1 MDNIRV
7 KEESLNNWRSGF
19 EIEEGKKKGL
29 DGKAC
34 WDGYKLAGTKK
45 KGGKTVDNCVKEDQ
59 VDEGWKLAAGAAAL
73 AVPYLA
79 KKFLKPKTDKLI
91 DGARKKSPIGGDRRS
106 GIVTESYNTSD
117 WRNEFHPTEIESI
130 DIIKNE
136 PLVNEGNR
144 TRFKGISISG
154 SGNKKDMSLGPNEKA
169 LIDYSKIRAS
179 KDSKKETV
187 AASYEADLENLIVE
201 ILEGDIQAM
210 YEHGFSY
217 QEVSE
222 FYDIE
227 EDLTEAWGAL
237 ARGAFQGAKILA
249 TKVAPKVA
257 TYVKNRGIKD
267 IKTVAKFARNPQNW
281 ARANKDI
288 DKVGKFVKELPA
300 RTYQS
305 GKALRGRVNKGLLD
319 PAKKTVGN
327 IKAAKRGGDLA
338 VIRQQIKGNIAT
350 NNPRIQAA
358 SDKFLKSKNKIKAPK
373 WDPTVP
379 KPQPSNTPSTKR
391 LTSPQPHEGHPTSKG
406 LTYQQKQSRAT
417 GIIAKLQ
424 GKTPK
429 QQKAKELTSRM
440 KNAID
445 KSKKATT
452 YSGKVDA
459 AKKLP
464 DPQSAIVKGG
474 STAVTTTKVVGK
486 TTKLPVTKTEV
497 INPPK
502 ANLTKVKSPAK
513 PKTIDVKASEVGKG
527 SKATQSKIK
536 NAKEWMALNKRASVP
551 SDAVT
556 GNPNPPKFTGGKGSL
571 RPKVTVSKNKLL
583 GKVATGVS
591 GVAGL
596 TAGVKVGQKAAKTD
610 SPPTPPTKKDKAIAP
625 PINPKGVIPD
635 EENKTIS
642 NTEKKTVNPKK
653 NTVIKS
659 KTEKEKKD
667 ENRAK
672 VKANTEKYLKKT
684 KDKIKK
690 YGTSGSHL
698 SPLEQ
703 EMAEGVAAVA
713 SKLPWGKIA
722 GAAMTAVGAKGILQ
736 SKKSDPAFDHV
747 FGKLKDKYGDGV
759 IGKGETAKPW
769 GTPKQQA
776 DAKAKKD
783 KADKEEAAFQ
793 KRNPPVTSGRYP
805 KDDKAAQD
813 AARKAEAATPKR
825 GLKDKRQSKR
835 QKFNPDS
842 HMTKNQQKRMKQAGL
857 M

>member
-7 KEESLNNWRSGF
+7 KKDSLHDWRAGF

-59 VDEGWKLAAGAAAL
+59 GA
-73 AVPYLA
+73 V
-79 KKFLKPKTDKLI
+79 
-91 DGARKKSPIGGDRRS
+91 
-106 GIVTESYNTSD
+106 SYNTSD

-136 PLVNEGNR
+136 PLVNERYKFIGPG
-144 TRFKGISISG
+144 KGR
-154 SGNKKDMSLGPNEKA
+154 KAKDEDMSKHKGEKLGPNY
-169 LIDYSKIRAS
+169 LIPQAS
-179 KDSKKETV
+179 INKKKEVV

-201 ILEGDIQAM
+201 ILEGDIEAM

-257 TYVKNRGIKD
+257 NYVKNRGIKD
-267 IKTVAKFARNPQNW
+267 IKTVSKFVRNPQNW
-281 ARANKDI
+281 SRANKDI

-305 GKALRGRVNKGLLD
+305 GKALRGSVNKGLLN
-319 PAKKTVGN
+319 PAKDVADKLVKSQKIANRAIN
-327 IKAAKRGGDLA
+327 IKKISAAKVVKTKLPKVD
-338 VIRQQIKGNIAT
+338 
-350 NNPRIQAA
+350 
-358 SDKFLKSKNKIKAPK
+358 FKA
-373 WDPTVP
+373 TVP
-379 KPQPSNTPSTKR
+379 TKSTNVSTTATKALKGTKDKVTKGMTPKEIR
-391 LTSPQPHEGHPTSKG
+391 SKG
-406 LTYQQKQSRAT
+406 MNVL
-417 GIIAKLQ
+417 AKLQ

-429 QQKAKELTSRM
+429 QQKAKELTTRM

-464 DPQSAIVKGG
+464 DPQSAVVKGG
-474 STAVTTTKVVGK
+474 STSVATTKVVAK
-486 TTKLPVTKTEV
+486 TTKLPLTKTTV
-497 INPPK
+497 VSSPK
-502 ANLTKVKSPAK
+502 ANLSKVKSPAK
-513 PKTIDVKASEVGKG
+513 PQTIDVKASPVGKG

-571 RPKVTVSKNKLL
+571 KPKVTVSKDKLL
-583 GKVATGVS
+583 GKVVTGIS
-591 GVAGL
+591 GAAGL
-596 TAGVKVGQKAAKTD
+596 TAGVKVGQNTGK
-610 SPPTPPTKKDKAIAP
+610 P
-625 PINPKGVIPD
+625 N
-635 EENKTIS
+635 ENKTIS
-642 NTEKKTVNPKK
+642 NTEKKKVDPKK

-659 KTEKEKKD
+659 KTEKEKSD

-672 VKANTEKYLKKT
+672 VRANTEKYLKKT
-684 KDKIKK
+684 QDKVKK

-703 EMAEGVAAVA
+703 EMA
-713 SKLPWGKIA
+713 
-722 GAAMTAVGAKGILQ
+722 
-736 SKKSDPAFDHV
+736 
-747 FGKLKDKYGDGV
+747 
-759 IGKGETAKPW
+759 
-769 GTPKQQA
+769 
-776 DAKAKKD
+776 
-783 KADKEEAAFQ
+783 
-793 KRNPPVTSGRYP
+793 N
-805 KDDKAAQD
+805 
-813 AARKAEAATPKR
+813 
-825 GLKDKRQSKR
+825 
-835 QKFNPDS
+835 
-842 HMTKNQQKRMKQAGL
+842 
-857 M
+857 

>member
-7 KEESLNNWRSGF
+7 KQESPSDWRTGF

-59 VDEGWKLAAGAAAL
+59 VDEG
-73 AVPYLA
+73 AV
-79 KKFLKPKTDKLI
+79 
-91 DGARKKSPIGGDRRS
+91 
-106 GIVTESYNTSD
+106 SYNTSD

-136 PLVNEGNR
+136 PLVNEGR
-144 TRFKGISISG
+144 TTTVKGIKVRG
-154 SGNKKDMSLGPNEKA
+154 SGHPKDSASGTNENP
-169 LIDYSKIRAS
+169 LVDYSKIRAS
-179 KDSKKETV
+179 KESKKETI

-257 TYVKNRGIKD
+257 NYVKNRGIKD
-267 IKTVAKFARNPQNW
+267 IKTVSKFVRNPQNW
-281 ARANKDI
+281 SRANKDI

-305 GKALRGRVNKGLLD
+305 GKALRGATNKGLLN
-319 PAKKTVGN
+319 PAKDVADKLVKSQKIANRAIN
-327 IKAAKRGGDLA
+327 IKKISAAKVVKTKLPKVD
-338 VIRQQIKGNIAT
+338 
-350 NNPRIQAA
+350 
-358 SDKFLKSKNKIKAPK
+358 FKS
-373 WDPTVP
+373 TVP
-379 KPQPSNTPSTKR
+379 KKSTNVSTTATKALKGTKDKVTKGMTPKEIR
-391 LTSPQPHEGHPTSKG
+391 SKG
-406 LTYQQKQSRAT
+406 MNVL
-417 GIIAKLQ
+417 AKMQ

-429 QQKAKELTSRM
+429 QQKAKELTSRI

-445 KSKKATT
+445 KSKKAST

-464 DPQSAIVKGG
+464 NPQSAVVKGG
-474 STAVTTTKVVGK
+474 STAVTTTKVVAK
-486 TTKLPVTKTEV
+486 TTKLPLTKTTV
-497 INPPK
+497 VSSPK
-502 ANLTKVKSPAK
+502 ANLSKVKSPTK
-513 PKTIDVKASEVGKG
+513 PQTIDVKASPVGKG

-536 NAKEWMALNKRASVP
+536 NAKEWMALNKKASVP
-551 SDAVT
+551 SDVVT

-571 RPKVTVSKNKLL
+571 KPKVTVSKDKLL
-583 GKVATGVS
+583 GKVATGIS
-591 GVAGL
+591 GAAGL
-596 TAGVKVGQKAAKTD
+596 TAGVKVGQNTD
-610 SPPTPPTKKDKAIAP
+610 KP
-625 PINPKGVIPD
+625 N
-635 EENKTIS
+635 ENKTIS
-642 NTEKKTVNPKK
+642 NTEKKKVDPKK

-659 KTEKEKKD
+659 KTEKEKSD

-703 EMAEGVAAVA
+703 EMA
-713 SKLPWGKIA
+713 
-722 GAAMTAVGAKGILQ
+722 
-736 SKKSDPAFDHV
+736 
-747 FGKLKDKYGDGV
+747 
-759 IGKGETAKPW
+759 
-769 GTPKQQA
+769 
-776 DAKAKKD
+776 
-783 KADKEEAAFQ
+783 
-793 KRNPPVTSGRYP
+793 N
-805 KDDKAAQD
+805 
-813 AARKAEAATPKR
+813 
-825 GLKDKRQSKR
+825 
-835 QKFNPDS
+835 
-842 HMTKNQQKRMKQAGL
+842 
-857 M
+857 

>member
-7 KEESLNNWRSGF
+7 KEESLNNWRS
-19 EIEEGKKKGL
+19 E
-29 DGKAC
+29 
-34 WDGYKLAGTKK
+34 
-45 KGGKTVDNCVKEDQ
+45 VN

-79 KKFLKPKTDKLI
+79 KKFLKPKV
-91 DGARKKSPIGGDRRS
+91 DGALEKARNSKSKIHVGGNIKS

-117 WRNEFHPTEIESI
+117 WRDEFHPTEIESI
-130 DIIKNE
+130 DIIKNK
-136 PLVNEGNR
+136 PLVNEGNKSTYR
-144 TRFKGISISG
+144 GISIGG
-154 SGNKKDMSLGPNEKA
+154 SGHKDSLHRGPNEKIIHG
-169 LIDYSKIRAS
+169 LTGVNYNLVK
-179 KDSKKETV
+179 KDKKKETV

-257 TYVKNRGIKD
+257 AYVKNRGIKD
-267 IKTVAKFARNPQNW
+267 IKTVAKFARNPKNW

-305 GKALRGRVNKGLLD
+305 GKALRGSVNKGLLN
-319 PAKKTVGN
+319 PAKDVANKLVKSQKIANRAIN
-327 IKAAKRGGDLA
+327 IKKISAAKVVKTKLPKVD
-338 VIRQQIKGNIAT
+338 
-350 NNPRIQAA
+350 
-358 SDKFLKSKNKIKAPK
+358 FKA
-373 WDPTVP
+373 TVP
-379 KPQPSNTPSTKR
+379 TKSTNVSTTATKALKGTKDKVTKGMTPKEIR
-391 LTSPQPHEGHPTSKG
+391 SKG
-406 LTYQQKQSRAT
+406 MNVL
-417 GIIAKLQ
+417 AKLQ

-429 QQKAKELTSRM
+429 QQKAKELTTRM

-464 DPQSAIVKGG
+464 DPQSAVVKGG
-474 STAVTTTKVVGK
+474 STAVATTKVVGK
-486 TTKLPVTKTEV
+486 TTKLPLTKTQV

-513 PKTIDVKASEVGKG
+513 PQTIDVKASEVGKG

-536 NAKEWMALNKRASVP
+536 NAKEWMALNKKASVP
-551 SDAVT
+551 SDVVT

-571 RPKVTVSKNKLL
+571 KPRVTVSKDKLL
-583 GKVATGVS
+583 GKVATGIS

-596 TAGVKVGQKAAKTD
+596 TAGVKVGQKVAKGG
-610 SPPTPPTKKDKAIAP
+610 SSTPPPNENKAIP
-625 PINPKGVIPD
+625 
-635 EENKTIS
+635 
-642 NTEKKTVNPKK
+642 NTEKKKVDPKK

-659 KTEKEKKD
+659 KTTKTEKEKSD

-703 EMAEGVAAVA
+703 EMA
-713 SKLPWGKIA
+713 
-722 GAAMTAVGAKGILQ
+722 
-736 SKKSDPAFDHV
+736 
-747 FGKLKDKYGDGV
+747 
-759 IGKGETAKPW
+759 
-769 GTPKQQA
+769 
-776 DAKAKKD
+776 
-783 KADKEEAAFQ
+783 
-793 KRNPPVTSGRYP
+793 N
-805 KDDKAAQD
+805 
-813 AARKAEAATPKR
+813 
-825 GLKDKRQSKR
+825 
-835 QKFNPDS
+835 
-842 HMTKNQQKRMKQAGL
+842 
-857 M
+857 

>member
-7 KEESLNNWRSGF
+7 KEDSLNNWRAGF

-59 VDEGWKLAAGAAAL
+59 VDEG
-73 AVPYLA
+73 AV
-79 KKFLKPKTDKLI
+79 
-91 DGARKKSPIGGDRRS
+91 
-106 GIVTESYNTSD
+106 SYNTSD

-136 PLVNEGNR
+136 PLVNERYKFIGPG
-144 TRFKGISISG
+144 KGKKTSE
-154 SGNKKDMSLGPNEKA
+154 KDMSKNKGEK
-169 LIDYSKIRAS
+169 IGVDYSKLIQAN
-179 KDSKKETV
+179 KNVDKETV
-187 AASYEADLENLIVE
+187 SASYEADLENLIVE

-257 TYVKNRGIKD
+257 NYVKNRGIKD
-267 IKTVAKFARNPQNW
+267 IKTVAKFARNPKNW
-281 ARANKDI
+281 SRANKDI

-305 GKALRGRVNKGLLD
+305 GKALRGATNKGLLN
-319 PAKKTVGN
+319 PAKDVVDKLAKSQKIANRAIN
-327 IKAAKRGGDLA
+327 IKKISAAKVVKTKLPKVD
-338 VIRQQIKGNIAT
+338 
-350 NNPRIQAA
+350 
-358 SDKFLKSKNKIKAPK
+358 FKA
-373 WDPTVP
+373 TVP
-379 KPQPSNTPSTKR
+379 TKSTNVSTTATKALKGTKDKVTKGMTPKEIR
-391 LTSPQPHEGHPTSKG
+391 SKG
-406 LTYQQKQSRAT
+406 MNVL
-417 GIIAKLQ
+417 AKLQ

-429 QQKAKELTSRM
+429 QQKAKELTSRI

-464 DPQSAIVKGG
+464 NPQSAVVKGG
-474 STAVTTTKVVGK
+474 STAVATTKVVAK
-486 TTKLPVTKTEV
+486 TTKIPLSKTTV
-497 INPPK
+497 VSSPK
-502 ANLTKVKSPAK
+502 ANLSKVKSPAK
-513 PKTIDVKASEVGKG
+513 PQTIDVKASPVGKG
-527 SKATQSKIK
+527 SKATQSKIEG
-536 NAKEWMALNKRASVP
+536 AKKWTEYNKRASVP
-551 SDAVT
+551 SDVVT

-571 RPKVTVSKNKLL
+571 KPRVTVSKDKLL

-591 GVAGL
+591 GAAGL
-596 TAGVKVGQKAAKTD
+596 TAGVKVGQNTGK
-610 SPPTPPTKKDKAIAP
+610 P
-625 PINPKGVIPD
+625 N
-635 EENKTIS
+635 ENKTIS
-642 NTEKKTVNPKK
+642 NTEKKKVDPKK

-672 VKANTEKYLKKT
+672 LKANTEKYLKKT

-703 EMAEGVAAVA
+703 EMA
-713 SKLPWGKIA
+713 
-722 GAAMTAVGAKGILQ
+722 
-736 SKKSDPAFDHV
+736 
-747 FGKLKDKYGDGV
+747 
-759 IGKGETAKPW
+759 
-769 GTPKQQA
+769 
-776 DAKAKKD
+776 
-783 KADKEEAAFQ
+783 
-793 KRNPPVTSGRYP
+793 N
-805 KDDKAAQD
+805 
-813 AARKAEAATPKR
+813 
-825 GLKDKRQSKR
+825 
-835 QKFNPDS
+835 
-842 HMTKNQQKRMKQAGL
+842 
-857 M
+857 

>member
-7 KEESLNNWRSGF
+7 KQESPSDWRTGF

-59 VDEGWKLAAGAAAL
+59 GA
-73 AVPYLA
+73 V
-79 KKFLKPKTDKLI
+79 
-91 DGARKKSPIGGDRRS
+91 
-106 GIVTESYNTSD
+106 SYNTSD
-117 WRNEFHPTEIESI
+117 WRDEFHPTEIESI

-136 PLVNEGNR
+136 PLVNEGR
-144 TRFKGISISG
+144 TTTVKGIKVRG
-154 SGNKKDMSLGPNEKA
+154 SGHPKDSASGTNENP
-169 LIDYSKIRAS
+169 LVDYSKIRAS
-179 KDSKKETV
+179 KESKKETI

-257 TYVKNRGIKD
+257 NYVKNRGIKD
-267 IKTVAKFARNPQNW
+267 IKTVSKFVRNPQNW
-281 ARANKDI
+281 SRANKDI

-305 GKALRGRVNKGLLD
+305 GKALRGATNKGLLN
-319 PAKKTVGN
+319 PAKDVADKLVKSQKIANRAIN
-327 IKAAKRGGDLA
+327 IKKISAAKVVKTKLPKVD
-338 VIRQQIKGNIAT
+338 
-350 NNPRIQAA
+350 
-358 SDKFLKSKNKIKAPK
+358 FKS
-373 WDPTVP
+373 TVP
-379 KPQPSNTPSTKR
+379 KKSTNVSTTATKALKGTKDKVTKGMTPKEIR
-391 LTSPQPHEGHPTSKG
+391 SKG
-406 LTYQQKQSRAT
+406 MNVL
-417 GIIAKLQ
+417 AKMQ

-429 QQKAKELTSRM
+429 QQKAKELTSRI

-445 KSKKATT
+445 KSKKAST

-464 DPQSAIVKGG
+464 NPQSAVVKGG
-474 STAVTTTKVVGK
+474 STAVATTKVVAK
-486 TTKLPVTKTEV
+486 TTKLPLTKTTV
-497 INPPK
+497 VSSPK
-502 ANLTKVKSPAK
+502 ANLSKVKSPTK
-513 PKTIDVKASEVGKG
+513 PQTIDVKASPVGKG

-536 NAKEWMALNKRASVP
+536 NAKEWMALNKKASVP
-551 SDAVT
+551 SDVVT

-571 RPKVTVSKNKLL
+571 KPKVTVSKDKLL
-583 GKVATGVS
+583 GKVATGIS
-591 GVAGL
+591 GAAGL
-596 TAGVKVGQKAAKTD
+596 TAGVKVGQNTGK
-610 SPPTPPTKKDKAIAP
+610 P
-625 PINPKGVIPD
+625 N
-635 EENKTIS
+635 ENKTIS
-642 NTEKKTVNPKK
+642 NTEKKKVDPKK

-703 EMAEGVAAVA
+703 EMA
-713 SKLPWGKIA
+713 
-722 GAAMTAVGAKGILQ
+722 
-736 SKKSDPAFDHV
+736 
-747 FGKLKDKYGDGV
+747 
-759 IGKGETAKPW
+759 
-769 GTPKQQA
+769 
-776 DAKAKKD
+776 
-783 KADKEEAAFQ
+783 
-793 KRNPPVTSGRYP
+793 N
-805 KDDKAAQD
+805 
-813 AARKAEAATPKR
+813 
-825 GLKDKRQSKR
+825 
-835 QKFNPDS
+835 
-842 HMTKNQQKRMKQAGL
+842 
-857 M
+857 

>member
-7 KEESLNNWRSGF
+7 KQESPSDWRTGF

-59 VDEGWKLAAGAAAL
+59 GA
-73 AVPYLA
+73 V
-79 KKFLKPKTDKLI
+79 
-91 DGARKKSPIGGDRRS
+91 
-106 GIVTESYNTSD
+106 SYNTSD
-117 WRNEFHPTEIESI
+117 WRDEFHPTEIESI

-136 PLVNEGNR
+136 PLVNEGR
-144 TRFKGISISG
+144 TTTVKGIKVRG
-154 SGNKKDMSLGPNEKA
+154 SGHPKDSASGTNENP
-169 LIDYSKIRAS
+169 LVDYSKIRAS
-179 KDSKKETV
+179 KESKKETI

-257 TYVKNRGIKD
+257 NYVKNRGIKD
-267 IKTVAKFARNPQNW
+267 IKTVSKFVRNPQNW
-281 ARANKDI
+281 SRANKDI

-305 GKALRGRVNKGLLD
+305 GKALRGATNKGLLN
-319 PAKKTVGN
+319 PAKDVADKLVKSQKIANRAIN
-327 IKAAKRGGDLA
+327 IKKISAAKVVKTKLPKVD
-338 VIRQQIKGNIAT
+338 
-350 NNPRIQAA
+350 
-358 SDKFLKSKNKIKAPK
+358 FKS
-373 WDPTVP
+373 TVP
-379 KPQPSNTPSTKR
+379 KKSTNVSTTATKALKGTKDKVTKGMTPKEIR
-391 LTSPQPHEGHPTSKG
+391 SKG
-406 LTYQQKQSRAT
+406 MNVL
-417 GIIAKLQ
+417 AKMQ

-429 QQKAKELTSRM
+429 QQKAKELTSRI

-445 KSKKATT
+445 KSKKAST

-464 DPQSAIVKGG
+464 NPQSAVVKGG
-474 STAVTTTKVVGK
+474 STAVATTKVVAK
-486 TTKLPVTKTEV
+486 TTKLPLTKTTV
-497 INPPK
+497 VSSPK
-502 ANLTKVKSPAK
+502 ANLSKVKSPTK
-513 PKTIDVKASEVGKG
+513 PQTIDVKASPVGKG

-536 NAKEWMALNKRASVP
+536 NAKEWMALNKKASVP
-551 SDAVT
+551 SDVVT

-571 RPKVTVSKNKLL
+571 KPKVTVSKDKLL
-583 GKVATGVS
+583 GKVATGIS
-591 GVAGL
+591 GAAGL
-596 TAGVKVGQKAAKTD
+596 TAGVKVGQNTD
-610 SPPTPPTKKDKAIAP
+610 KP
-625 PINPKGVIPD
+625 N
-635 EENKTIS
+635 ENKTIS
-642 NTEKKTVNPKK
+642 NTEKKKVDPKK

-703 EMAEGVAAVA
+703 EMA
-713 SKLPWGKIA
+713 
-722 GAAMTAVGAKGILQ
+722 
-736 SKKSDPAFDHV
+736 
-747 FGKLKDKYGDGV
+747 
-759 IGKGETAKPW
+759 
-769 GTPKQQA
+769 
-776 DAKAKKD
+776 
-783 KADKEEAAFQ
+783 
-793 KRNPPVTSGRYP
+793 N
-805 KDDKAAQD
+805 
-813 AARKAEAATPKR
+813 
-825 GLKDKRQSKR
+825 
-835 QKFNPDS
+835 
-842 HMTKNQQKRMKQAGL
+842 
-857 M
+857 

>member
-7 KEESLNNWRSGF
+7 KQQSF
-19 EIEEGKKKGL
+19 
-29 DGKAC
+29 
-34 WDGYKLAGTKK
+34 
-45 KGGKTVDNCVKEDQ
+45 
-59 VDEGWKLAAGAAAL
+59 
-73 AVPYLA
+73 
-79 KKFLKPKTDKLI
+79 
-91 DGARKKSPIGGDRRS
+91 
-106 GIVTESYNTSD
+106 SD
-117 WRNEFHPTEIESI
+117 WRDNFHPTEIESI

-136 PLVNEGNR
+136 PLVNEGKT
-144 TRFKGISISG
+144 TRYRGFDVGG
-154 SGNKKDMSLGPNEKA
+154 SGHKDSLHRGTNEKIIHGATGVNYNLVKNKDKNKKEV
-169 LIDYSKIRAS
+169 
-179 KDSKKETV
+179 V

-305 GKALRGRVNKGLLD
+305 GKALRGTVNKGLLN
-319 PAKKTVGN
+319 PAKDVADKLVKSQKIANRAIN
-327 IKAAKRGGDLA
+327 IKKISAAKVVKTKLPKVD
-338 VIRQQIKGNIAT
+338 
-350 NNPRIQAA
+350 
-358 SDKFLKSKNKIKAPK
+358 FKA
-373 WDPTVP
+373 TVP
-379 KPQPSNTPSTKR
+379 TKSTNVSTTATKALKGTKDKVTKGMTPKEIR
-391 LTSPQPHEGHPTSKG
+391 SKG
-406 LTYQQKQSRAT
+406 MNVL
-417 GIIAKLQ
+417 AKLQ

-429 QQKAKELTSRM
+429 QQKAKELTTRM

-452 YSGKVDA
+452 YSGRVDA

-464 DPQSAIVKGG
+464 DPQSAVVKGG

-486 TTKLPVTKTEV
+486 TTKLPVTKTQV

-571 RPKVTVSKNKLL
+571 KPRVTVSKDKLL
-583 GKVATGVS
+583 GKVATGIS

-596 TAGVKVGQKAAKTD
+596 TAGVKVGQKVAKGG
-610 SPPTPPTKKDKAIAP
+610 SSTPPPNENKAIP
-625 PINPKGVIPD
+625 Y
-635 EENKTIS
+635 
-642 NTEKKTVNPKK
+642 TEKKKVDPKK

-659 KTEKEKKD
+659 KTTKTEKEKSD

-672 VKANTEKYLKKT
+672 VKSNTEKYLKKA
-684 KDKIKK
+684 KDKVKK

-703 EMAEGVAAVA
+703 EMA
-713 SKLPWGKIA
+713 
-722 GAAMTAVGAKGILQ
+722 
-736 SKKSDPAFDHV
+736 
-747 FGKLKDKYGDGV
+747 
-759 IGKGETAKPW
+759 
-769 GTPKQQA
+769 
-776 DAKAKKD
+776 
-783 KADKEEAAFQ
+783 
-793 KRNPPVTSGRYP
+793 N
-805 KDDKAAQD
+805 
-813 AARKAEAATPKR
+813 
-825 GLKDKRQSKR
+825 
-835 QKFNPDS
+835 
-842 HMTKNQQKRMKQAGL
+842 
-857 M
+857 

>member
-7 KEESLNNWRSGF
+7 KEDSLNNWRAGF

-59 VDEGWKLAAGAAAL
+59 VDEG
-73 AVPYLA
+73 AV
-79 KKFLKPKTDKLI
+79 
-91 DGARKKSPIGGDRRS
+91 
-106 GIVTESYNTSD
+106 SYNTSD
-117 WRNEFHPTEIESI
+117 WRKEFHPTEIESI

-136 PLVNEGNR
+136 PLVNERYKFIGPG
-144 TRFKGISISG
+144 KGKKTSE
-154 SGNKKDMSLGPNEKA
+154 KDMSKNKGEK
-169 LIDYSKIRAS
+169 IGVDYSRIRAS
-179 KDSKKETV
+179 KSVDKETV

-267 IKTVAKFARNPQNW
+267 IKTVAKFARNPKNW

-305 GKALRGRVNKGLLD
+305 GKALRGATNKGLLN
-319 PAKKTVGN
+319 PAKDVADKLVKSQKIANRAIN
-327 IKAAKRGGDLA
+327 IKKISAAKVVKTKLPKVD
-338 VIRQQIKGNIAT
+338 
-350 NNPRIQAA
+350 
-358 SDKFLKSKNKIKAPK
+358 FKS
-373 WDPTVP
+373 TVP
-379 KPQPSNTPSTKR
+379 TKSTNVSTTATKALKGTKDKVTKGMTPKEIR
-391 LTSPQPHEGHPTSKG
+391 SKG
-406 LTYQQKQSRAT
+406 MNVL
-417 GIIAKLQ
+417 AKLQ

-429 QQKAKELTSRM
+429 QQKAKELTSRI

-464 DPQSAIVKGG
+464 NPQSAVVKGG
-474 STAVTTTKVVGK
+474 STAVTTTKVVAK

-502 ANLTKVKSPAK
+502 ANLSKLKSPAK
-513 PKTIDVKASEVGKG
+513 PQTIDVKASPVGKG

-536 NAKEWMALNKRASVP
+536 NAKEWMALNKKASVP
-551 SDAVT
+551 SDVVT

-571 RPKVTVSKNKLL
+571 KPKVTVSKDKLL
-583 GKVATGVS
+583 GKVATGIS
-591 GVAGL
+591 GAAGL
-596 TAGVKVGQKAAKTD
+596 TAGVKVGQNTGK
-610 SPPTPPTKKDKAIAP
+610 P
-625 PINPKGVIPD
+625 N
-635 EENKTIS
+635 ENKTIS
-642 NTEKKTVNPKK
+642 NTEKKKVDPKK

-659 KTEKEKKD
+659 KTTKTEKEKSD

-672 VKANTEKYLKKT
+672 VKANTEKYLKRT
-684 KDKIKK
+684 QDKVKK

-703 EMAEGVAAVA
+703 EMA
-713 SKLPWGKIA
+713 
-722 GAAMTAVGAKGILQ
+722 
-736 SKKSDPAFDHV
+736 
-747 FGKLKDKYGDGV
+747 
-759 IGKGETAKPW
+759 
-769 GTPKQQA
+769 
-776 DAKAKKD
+776 
-783 KADKEEAAFQ
+783 
-793 KRNPPVTSGRYP
+793 N
-805 KDDKAAQD
+805 
-813 AARKAEAATPKR
+813 
-825 GLKDKRQSKR
+825 
-835 QKFNPDS
+835 
-842 HMTKNQQKRMKQAGL
+842 
-857 M
+857 

>member
-7 KEESLNNWRSGF
+7 KQESPSDWRTGF

-59 VDEGWKLAAGAAAL
+59 GA
-73 AVPYLA
+73 V
-79 KKFLKPKTDKLI
+79 
-91 DGARKKSPIGGDRRS
+91 
-106 GIVTESYNTSD
+106 SYNTSD
-117 WRNEFHPTEIESI
+117 WRDEFHPTEIESI

-136 PLVNEGNR
+136 PLVNEGR
-144 TRFKGISISG
+144 TTTVKGIKVRG
-154 SGNKKDMSLGPNEKA
+154 SGHPKDSASGTNENP
-169 LIDYSKIRAS
+169 LVDYSKIRAS
-179 KDSKKETV
+179 KESKKETI

-257 TYVKNRGIKD
+257 NYVKNRGIKD
-267 IKTVAKFARNPQNW
+267 IKTVSKFVRNPQNW
-281 ARANKDI
+281 SRANKDI

-305 GKALRGRVNKGLLD
+305 GKALRGATNKGLLN
-319 PAKKTVGN
+319 PAKDVADKLVKSQKIANRAIN
-327 IKAAKRGGDLA
+327 IKKISAAKVVKTKLPKVD
-338 VIRQQIKGNIAT
+338 
-350 NNPRIQAA
+350 
-358 SDKFLKSKNKIKAPK
+358 FKS
-373 WDPTVP
+373 TVP
-379 KPQPSNTPSTKR
+379 KKSTNVSTTATKALKGTKDKVTKGMTPKEIR
-391 LTSPQPHEGHPTSKG
+391 SKG
-406 LTYQQKQSRAT
+406 MNVL
-417 GIIAKLQ
+417 AKMQ

-429 QQKAKELTSRM
+429 QQKAKELTSRI

-445 KSKKATT
+445 KSKKAST

-464 DPQSAIVKGG
+464 NPQSAVVKGG
-474 STAVTTTKVVGK
+474 STAVTTTKVVAK
-486 TTKLPVTKTEV
+486 TTKLPLTKTTV
-497 INPPK
+497 VSSPK
-502 ANLTKVKSPAK
+502 ANLSKVKSPTK
-513 PKTIDVKASEVGKG
+513 PQTIDVKASPVGKG

-536 NAKEWMALNKRASVP
+536 NAKEWMALNKKASVP
-551 SDAVT
+551 SDVVT

-571 RPKVTVSKNKLL
+571 KPKVTVSKDKLL
-583 GKVATGVS
+583 GKVATGIS
-591 GVAGL
+591 GAAGL
-596 TAGVKVGQKAAKTD
+596 TAGVKVGQNTD
-610 SPPTPPTKKDKAIAP
+610 KP
-625 PINPKGVIPD
+625 N
-635 EENKTIS
+635 ENKTIS
-642 NTEKKTVNPKK
+642 NTEKKKVDPKK

-659 KTEKEKKD
+659 KTEKEKSD

-703 EMAEGVAAVA
+703 EMA
-713 SKLPWGKIA
+713 
-722 GAAMTAVGAKGILQ
+722 
-736 SKKSDPAFDHV
+736 
-747 FGKLKDKYGDGV
+747 
-759 IGKGETAKPW
+759 
-769 GTPKQQA
+769 
-776 DAKAKKD
+776 
-783 KADKEEAAFQ
+783 
-793 KRNPPVTSGRYP
+793 N
-805 KDDKAAQD
+805 
-813 AARKAEAATPKR
+813 
-825 GLKDKRQSKR
+825 
-835 QKFNPDS
+835 
-842 HMTKNQQKRMKQAGL
+842 
-857 M
+857 

>member
-7 KEESLNNWRSGF
+7 KEESLNNWRS
-19 EIEEGKKKGL
+19 E
-29 DGKAC
+29 
-34 WDGYKLAGTKK
+34 
-45 KGGKTVDNCVKEDQ
+45 VN

-79 KKFLKPKTDKLI
+79 KKFLKPKV
-91 DGARKKSPIGGDRRS
+91 DGAIEKARNSKSKIHVGGNIKS

-117 WRNEFHPTEIESI
+117 WRNEFYPTEIESI
-130 DIIKNE
+130 DIIENE

-201 ILEGDIQAM
+201 ILEGDIKAM

-237 ARGAFQGAKILA
+237 AKGAFQGAKILA
-249 TKVAPKVA
+249 KQVVPKVA

-267 IKTVAKFARNPQNW
+267 IKTVAKFARNPKTWQK
-281 ARANKDI
+281 AQQIAGRANKDI
-288 DKVGKFVKELPA
+288 DKVGNFVKELPA

-305 GKALRGRVNKGLLD
+305 GKALRGSVNKGLLN
-319 PAKKTVGN
+319 PAKDVADKLVKSQKIANRAIN
-327 IKAAKRGGDLA
+327 IKNISATKA
-338 VIRQQIKGNIAT
+338 VKT
-350 NNPRIQAA
+350 KLPKV
-358 SDKFLKSKNKIKAPK
+358 DFKA
-373 WDPTVP
+373 TVP
-379 KPQPSNTPSTKR
+379 TKSTNVSTTATKALKGTKDKVTKGMTPKEIR
-391 LTSPQPHEGHPTSKG
+391 SKG
-406 LTYQQKQSRAT
+406 MNLL
-417 GIIAKLQ
+417 AKLQ

-429 QQKAKELTSRM
+429 QQQAKELTSRM

-464 DPQSAIVKGG
+464 DPQSAVVKGG

-486 TTKLPVTKTEV
+486 TTKLPVTKTQV

-502 ANLTKVKSPAK
+502 ANLSKVKSPAK
-513 PKTIDVKASEVGKG
+513 PQTIDVKSSEVGKG

-591 GVAGL
+591 GAAGL
-596 TAGVKVGQKAAKTD
+596 TAGLKVGQKAAKTD
-610 SPPTPPTKKDKAIAP
+610 SPPTPPT
-625 PINPKGVIPD
+625 NPKGVIPD

-659 KTEKEKKD
+659 KKD

-684 KDKIKK
+684 QNKIKK

-813 AARKAEAATPKR
+813 AARKAEAETPKR

-842 HMTKNQQKRMKQAGL
+842 NITKNQQKRMKQAGL

>member
-7 KEESLNNWRSGF
+7 KEESLNNWRS
-19 EIEEGKKKGL
+19 
-29 DGKAC
+29 D
-34 WDGYKLAGTKK
+34 
-45 KGGKTVDNCVKEDQ
+45 VN

-79 KKFLKPKTDKLI
+79 KKFLKPKV
-91 DGARKKSPIGGDRRS
+91 DGALEKARNSKSKIHVGGNIKS

-130 DIIKNE
+130 DIIKNQ

-179 KDSKKETV
+179 KESKKETV

-201 ILEGDIQAM
+201 ILEGDIKAM

-237 ARGAFQGAKILA
+237 AKGAFQGAKILA

-257 TYVKNRGIKD
+257 AYVKNRGIKD
-267 IKTVAKFARNPQNW
+267 IKTVAKFARNPKNW

-305 GKALRGRVNKGLLD
+305 GKALRGSVNKGLLN
-319 PAKKTVGN
+319 PAKDVADKLVKSQKIANRAIN
-327 IKAAKRGGDLA
+327 IKKISAAKVVKTKLPKVD
-338 VIRQQIKGNIAT
+338 
-350 NNPRIQAA
+350 
-358 SDKFLKSKNKIKAPK
+358 FKA
-373 WDPTVP
+373 TVP
-379 KPQPSNTPSTKR
+379 TKSTNVSTTATKALKGTKDKVTKGMTPKEIR
-391 LTSPQPHEGHPTSKG
+391 SKG
-406 LTYQQKQSRAT
+406 MNVL
-417 GIIAKLQ
+417 AKLQ

-464 DPQSAIVKGG
+464 DPQSAVVKGG
-474 STAVTTTKVVGK
+474 STAVATTKVVGK
-486 TTKLPVTKTEV
+486 TTKLPVTKTQV

-571 RPKVTVSKNKLL
+571 KPRVTVSKDKLL
-583 GKVATGVS
+583 GKVATGIS

-596 TAGVKVGQKAAKTD
+596 TAGVKVGQKVAKGG
-610 SPPTPPTKKDKAIAP
+610 SSTPPPNENKAIP
-625 PINPKGVIPD
+625 
-635 EENKTIS
+635 
-642 NTEKKTVNPKK
+642 NTEKKKVDPKK

-684 KDKIKK
+684 QDKIKK
-690 YGTSGSHL
+690 YGKSGSHL

>member
-7 KEESLNNWRSGF
+7 KQESPSDWRTGF

-59 VDEGWKLAAGAAAL
+59 GA
-73 AVPYLA
+73 V
-79 KKFLKPKTDKLI
+79 
-91 DGARKKSPIGGDRRS
+91 
-106 GIVTESYNTSD
+106 SYNTSD
-117 WRNEFHPTEIESI
+117 WRDEFHPTEIESI

-136 PLVNEGNR
+136 PLVNEGR
-144 TRFKGISISG
+144 TTTVKGIKVRG
-154 SGNKKDMSLGPNEKA
+154 SGHPKDSASGTNENP
-169 LIDYSKIRAS
+169 LVDYSKIRAS
-179 KDSKKETV
+179 KESKKETI

-257 TYVKNRGIKD
+257 NYVKNRGIKD
-267 IKTVAKFARNPQNW
+267 IKTVSKFVRNPQNW
-281 ARANKDI
+281 SRANKDI

-305 GKALRGRVNKGLLD
+305 GKALRGATNKGLLN
-319 PAKKTVGN
+319 PAKDVADKLVKSQKIANRAIN
-327 IKAAKRGGDLA
+327 IKKISAAKVVKTKLPKVD
-338 VIRQQIKGNIAT
+338 
-350 NNPRIQAA
+350 
-358 SDKFLKSKNKIKAPK
+358 FKS
-373 WDPTVP
+373 TVP
-379 KPQPSNTPSTKR
+379 KKSTNVSTTATKALKGTKDKVTKGMTPKEIR
-391 LTSPQPHEGHPTSKG
+391 SKG
-406 LTYQQKQSRAT
+406 MNVL
-417 GIIAKLQ
+417 AKMQ

-429 QQKAKELTSRM
+429 QQKAKELTSRI

-445 KSKKATT
+445 KSKKAST

-464 DPQSAIVKGG
+464 NPQSAVVKGG
-474 STAVTTTKVVGK
+474 STAVATTKVVAK
-486 TTKLPVTKTEV
+486 TTKLPLTKTTV
-497 INPPK
+497 VSSPK
-502 ANLTKVKSPAK
+502 ANLSKVKSPTK
-513 PKTIDVKASEVGKG
+513 PQTIDVKASPVGKG

-536 NAKEWMALNKRASVP
+536 NAKEWMALNKKASVP
-551 SDAVT
+551 SDVVT

-571 RPKVTVSKNKLL
+571 KPKVTVSKDKLL
-583 GKVATGVS
+583 GKVATGIS
-591 GVAGL
+591 GAAGL
-596 TAGVKVGQKAAKTD
+596 TVGVKVGQNTD
-610 SPPTPPTKKDKAIAP
+610 KP
-625 PINPKGVIPD
+625 N
-635 EENKTIS
+635 ENKTIS
-642 NTEKKTVNPKK
+642 NTEKKKVDPKK

-703 EMAEGVAAVA
+703 EMA
-713 SKLPWGKIA
+713 
-722 GAAMTAVGAKGILQ
+722 
-736 SKKSDPAFDHV
+736 
-747 FGKLKDKYGDGV
+747 
-759 IGKGETAKPW
+759 
-769 GTPKQQA
+769 
-776 DAKAKKD
+776 
-783 KADKEEAAFQ
+783 
-793 KRNPPVTSGRYP
+793 N
-805 KDDKAAQD
+805 
-813 AARKAEAATPKR
+813 
-825 GLKDKRQSKR
+825 
-835 QKFNPDS
+835 
-842 HMTKNQQKRMKQAGL
+842 
-857 M
+857 

>member
-7 KEESLNNWRSGF
+7 KQESPSDWRTGF

-59 VDEGWKLAAGAAAL
+59 GA
-73 AVPYLA
+73 V
-79 KKFLKPKTDKLI
+79 
-91 DGARKKSPIGGDRRS
+91 
-106 GIVTESYNTSD
+106 SYNTSD
-117 WRNEFHPTEIESI
+117 WRDEFHPTEIESI

-136 PLVNEGNR
+136 PLVNEGR
-144 TRFKGISISG
+144 TTTVKGIKVRG
-154 SGNKKDMSLGPNEKA
+154 SGHPKDSASGTNENP
-169 LIDYSKIRAS
+169 LVDYSKIRAS
-179 KDSKKETV
+179 KESKKETI

-257 TYVKNRGIKD
+257 NYVKNRGIKD
-267 IKTVAKFARNPQNW
+267 IKTVSKFVRNPQNW
-281 ARANKDI
+281 SRANKDI

-305 GKALRGRVNKGLLD
+305 GKALRGATNKGLLN
-319 PAKKTVGN
+319 PAKDVADKLVKSQKIANRAIN
-327 IKAAKRGGDLA
+327 IKKISAAKVVKTKLPKVD
-338 VIRQQIKGNIAT
+338 
-350 NNPRIQAA
+350 
-358 SDKFLKSKNKIKAPK
+358 FKS
-373 WDPTVP
+373 TVP
-379 KPQPSNTPSTKR
+379 KKSTNVSTTATKALKGTKDKVTKGMTPKEIR
-391 LTSPQPHEGHPTSKG
+391 SKG
-406 LTYQQKQSRAT
+406 MNVL
-417 GIIAKLQ
+417 AKMQ

-429 QQKAKELTSRM
+429 QQKAKELTSRI

-445 KSKKATT
+445 KSKKAST

-464 DPQSAIVKGG
+464 NPQSAVVKGG
-474 STAVTTTKVVGK
+474 STAVATTKVVAK
-486 TTKLPVTKTEV
+486 TTKLPLTKTTV
-497 INPPK
+497 VSSPK
-502 ANLTKVKSPAK
+502 ANLSKVKSPTK
-513 PKTIDVKASEVGKG
+513 PQTIDVKASPVGKG

-571 RPKVTVSKNKLL
+571 KPKVTVSKDKLL
-583 GKVATGVS
+583 GKVATGIS
-591 GVAGL
+591 GAAGL
-596 TAGVKVGQKAAKTD
+596 TVGVKVGQNTD
-610 SPPTPPTKKDKAIAP
+610 KP
-625 PINPKGVIPD
+625 N
-635 EENKTIS
+635 ENKTIS
-642 NTEKKTVNPKK
+642 NTEKKKVDPKK

-703 EMAEGVAAVA
+703 EMA
-713 SKLPWGKIA
+713 
-722 GAAMTAVGAKGILQ
+722 
-736 SKKSDPAFDHV
+736 
-747 FGKLKDKYGDGV
+747 
-759 IGKGETAKPW
+759 
-769 GTPKQQA
+769 
-776 DAKAKKD
+776 
-783 KADKEEAAFQ
+783 
-793 KRNPPVTSGRYP
+793 N
-805 KDDKAAQD
+805 
-813 AARKAEAATPKR
+813 
-825 GLKDKRQSKR
+825 
-835 QKFNPDS
+835 
-842 HMTKNQQKRMKQAGL
+842 
-857 M
+857 

>member
-7 KEESLNNWRSGF
+7 KEDSLNNWRSGF

-59 VDEGWKLAAGAAAL
+59 VDEG
-73 AVPYLA
+73 AV
-79 KKFLKPKTDKLI
+79 
-91 DGARKKSPIGGDRRS
+91 
-106 GIVTESYNTSD
+106 SYNTSD
-117 WRNEFHPTEIESI
+117 WRKEFHPTEIESI

-136 PLVNEGNR
+136 PLVNERYKFIGPG
-144 TRFKGISISG
+144 KGKKTSE
-154 SGNKKDMSLGPNEKA
+154 KDMSKNKGEK
-169 LIDYSKIRAS
+169 IGVDYSRIRAS
-179 KDSKKETV
+179 KSVDKETV

-257 TYVKNRGIKD
+257 NYVKNRGIKD
-267 IKTVAKFARNPQNW
+267 IKTVSKFVRNPQNW
-281 ARANKDI
+281 SRANKDI

-305 GKALRGRVNKGLLD
+305 GKALRGSVNKGLLN
-319 PAKKTVGN
+319 PAKDVADKLVKSQKIANRAIN
-327 IKAAKRGGDLA
+327 IKKISAAKVVKTKLPKVD
-338 VIRQQIKGNIAT
+338 
-350 NNPRIQAA
+350 
-358 SDKFLKSKNKIKAPK
+358 FKS
-373 WDPTVP
+373 TVP
-379 KPQPSNTPSTKR
+379 KKSTNVSTTATKALKGTKDKVTKGMTPKEIR
-391 LTSPQPHEGHPTSKG
+391 SKG
-406 LTYQQKQSRAT
+406 MNVL
-417 GIIAKLQ
+417 AKMQ

-429 QQKAKELTSRM
+429 QQQAKELTSRI

-445 KSKKATT
+445 KSKKPTT

-464 DPQSAIVKGG
+464 DPQSAVVKGG
-474 STAVTTTKVVGK
+474 STAVTTTKVVAK
-486 TTKLPVTKTEV
+486 TTKIPLSKTTV
-497 INPPK
+497 VSSPK
-502 ANLTKVKSPAK
+502 ANLSKVKSPAK
-513 PKTIDVKASEVGKG
+513 PQTIDVKASPVGKG

-571 RPKVTVSKNKLL
+571 KPKVTVSKDKLL
-583 GKVATGVS
+583 GKVATGIS
-591 GVAGL
+591 GAAGL
-596 TAGVKVGQKAAKTD
+596 TAGVKVGQNTGK
-610 SPPTPPTKKDKAIAP
+610 P
-625 PINPKGVIPD
+625 N
-635 EENKTIS
+635 ENKTIS
-642 NTEKKTVNPKK
+642 NTEKKKVDPKK

-659 KTEKEKKD
+659 KTTKTEKEKSD

-672 VKANTEKYLKKT
+672 VKANTEKYLKRT
-684 KDKIKK
+684 QDKVKK

-703 EMAEGVAAVA
+703 EMA
-713 SKLPWGKIA
+713 
-722 GAAMTAVGAKGILQ
+722 
-736 SKKSDPAFDHV
+736 
-747 FGKLKDKYGDGV
+747 
-759 IGKGETAKPW
+759 
-769 GTPKQQA
+769 
-776 DAKAKKD
+776 
-783 KADKEEAAFQ
+783 
-793 KRNPPVTSGRYP
+793 N
-805 KDDKAAQD
+805 
-813 AARKAEAATPKR
+813 
-825 GLKDKRQSKR
+825 
-835 QKFNPDS
+835 
-842 HMTKNQQKRMKQAGL
+842 
-857 M
+857 

>member
-7 KEESLNNWRSGF
+7 KQDSLNNWRAGF

-59 VDEGWKLAAGAAAL
+59 GA
-73 AVPYLA
+73 V
-79 KKFLKPKTDKLI
+79 
-91 DGARKKSPIGGDRRS
+91 
-106 GIVTESYNTSD
+106 SYNTSD

-144 TRFKGISISG
+144 TKVRGIDIGG
-154 SGNKKDMSLGPNEKA
+154 SGNTKSMHLGPNEKP

-179 KDSKKETV
+179 KEEKKETV

-201 ILEGDIQAM
+201 ILEGDIEAM
-210 YEHGFSY
+210 YEHGFSH
-217 QEVSE
+217 QEIIE
-222 FYDIE
+222 FYDVEDEFLE
-227 EDLTEAWGAL
+227 EGLVSGAI
-237 ARGAFQGAKILA
+237 AGAKIIS
-249 TKVAPKVA
+249 KVAPKVA
-257 TYVKNRGIKD
+257 KYVAKRGAKD
-267 IKTVAKFARNPQNW
+267 IKTVAKFVRNPQNW
-281 ARANKDI
+281 SRANKDI

-305 GKALRGRVNKGLLD
+305 GKALRGATNKGLLN
-319 PAKKTVGN
+319 PAKDVVDKLAKSQKIANRAIN
-327 IKAAKRGGDLA
+327 IKKISAAKVVKTKLPKVD
-338 VIRQQIKGNIAT
+338 
-350 NNPRIQAA
+350 
-358 SDKFLKSKNKIKAPK
+358 FKS
-373 WDPTVP
+373 TVP
-379 KPQPSNTPSTKR
+379 KSTKVSTTATKALKGTQDKVTKGMTPKEIR
-391 LTSPQPHEGHPTSKG
+391 SKG
-406 LTYQQKQSRAT
+406 MNVL
-417 GIIAKLQ
+417 AKMQ

-464 DPQSAIVKGG
+464 DPQSAVVKGG
-474 STAVTTTKVVGK
+474 STSVATTKVVAK

-502 ANLTKVKSPAK
+502 ANLSKVKSPAK
-513 PKTIDVKASEVGKG
+513 SQTIDVKASPVGKG

-571 RPKVTVSKNKLL
+571 KPRVTVSKDKLL

-596 TAGVKVGQKAAKTD
+596 TAGIKVGQKTGK
-610 SPPTPPTKKDKAIAP
+610 P
-625 PINPKGVIPD
+625 N
-635 EENKTIS
+635 ENKTIS
-642 NTEKKTVNPKK
+642 NTEKKKVDPKK

-659 KTEKEKKD
+659 KTEKEKSD

-672 VKANTEKYLKKT
+672 VRANTEKYLKKT
-684 KDKIKK
+684 QDKVKK

-703 EMAEGVAAVA
+703 EMA
-713 SKLPWGKIA
+713 
-722 GAAMTAVGAKGILQ
+722 
-736 SKKSDPAFDHV
+736 
-747 FGKLKDKYGDGV
+747 
-759 IGKGETAKPW
+759 
-769 GTPKQQA
+769 
-776 DAKAKKD
+776 
-783 KADKEEAAFQ
+783 
-793 KRNPPVTSGRYP
+793 N
-805 KDDKAAQD
+805 
-813 AARKAEAATPKR
+813 
-825 GLKDKRQSKR
+825 
-835 QKFNPDS
+835 
-842 HMTKNQQKRMKQAGL
+842 
-857 M
+857 

>member
-7 KEESLNNWRSGF
+7 KEDSLNNWRAGF

-130 DIIKNE
+130 DIIKNK
-136 PLVNEGNR
+136 PLVNERYKFIGPG
-144 TRFKGISISG
+144 KGKKASD
-154 SGNKKDMSLGPNEKA
+154 KDMTKHKGEK
-169 LIDYSKIRAS
+169 IGVDYSKLIQAKS
-179 KDSKKETV
+179 DKKKEVV

-201 ILEGDIQAM
+201 IVEADIEAM
-210 YEHGFSY
+210 YEHGFSH
-217 QEVSE
+217 QEIIE
-222 FYDIE
+222 FYDVEDEFLE
-227 EDLTEAWGAL
+227 EGLVSGAL
-237 ARGAFQGAKILA
+237 AGAKIVA
-249 TKVAPKVA
+249 KVAPKIAKFVA
-257 TYVKNRGIKD
+257 RRGAKD

-305 GKALRGRVNKGLLD
+305 GKALRGSVNKGLLN
-319 PAKKTVGN
+319 PAKDVADKLVKSQQIANRAIN
-327 IKAAKRGGDLA
+327 IKKISAAKVVKTKL
-338 VIRQQIKGNIAT
+338 
-350 NNPRIQAA
+350 
-358 SDKFLKSKNKIKAPK
+358 PK
-373 WDPTVP
+373 VDFQSTVP
-379 KPQPSNTPSTKR
+379 PKSTNVSTTATKALKGTKDKVTKGMTPKEIR
-391 LTSPQPHEGHPTSKG
+391 SKG
-406 LTYQQKQSRAT
+406 MNVL
-417 GIIAKLQ
+417 AKLQ

-429 QQKAKELTSRM
+429 QQKAKELTTRM

-452 YSGKVDA
+452 YSGRVDA

-464 DPQSAIVKGG
+464 DPQSAVVKGG
-474 STAVTTTKVVGK
+474 STAVATTRKVVAK

-502 ANLTKVKSPAK
+502 ANLSKVKSPAK

-571 RPKVTVSKNKLL
+571 KPKVTVSKNKLL

-591 GVAGL
+591 GAAGL
-596 TAGVKVGQKAAKTD
+596 TAGIKVGQKVAKTD
-610 SPPTPPTKKDKAIAP
+610 SPPTPPTKKAKAIAP

-659 KTEKEKKD
+659 KKD

-672 VKANTEKYLKKT
+672 VRANTEKYLKKT

-825 GLKDKRQSKR
+825 GLKDKRKSKR

-842 HMTKNQQKRMKQAGL
+842 HMTKNQQRRLRLAGL